1 MRIAAALIATMLVGA
16 AQLARLMWARLMR
29 RPRPRASPSSA
40 VAGEG
45 HVNVAP
51 DYAEFFADVVT
62 RGESLEA
69 ATRLHTDRAAKATA
83 ALRALAKH
91 NVNVERSSF
100 RLEQVRG
107 AARPPEKKQA
117 SPEYRAT
124 TTFALKANQ
133 LASLNE
139 VISAI
144 AAAGVFEVRTV
155 RYGIND
161 EQRAIDDARRAAV
174 KNARRQAEVYAD
186 AAGVKLAEILEIF
199 DGVAQNLGSEASLR
213 AATPNVQ
220 VSPPA
225 TIPFRAGINIKWRIV
240 AK

>member
-1 MRIAAALIATMLVGA
+1 MRIAAALLVTMIVGA
-16 AQLARLMWARLMR
+16 AHAQTTSTRE
-29 RPRPRASPSSA
+29 SFIS

-51 DYAEFFADVVT
+51 EFAEFFADVVT
-62 RGESLEA
+62 RGDSLEA
-69 ATRLHTDRAAKATA
+69 ATRQHTDRAAKAA
-83 ALRALAKH
+83 ALLKGLAKH
-91 NVNVERSSF
+91 NVSVERSSF
-100 RLEQVRG
+100 RLEQVRSP
-107 AARPPEKKQA
+107 RPADKKH
-117 SPEYRAT
+117 PFDYRAIT
-124 TTFALKANQ
+124 SFALKANQ
-133 LASLNE
+133 LASLND
-139 VISAI
+139 VISSI
-144 AAAGVFEVRTV
+144 AGAGLFEVRTI

-161 EQRAIDDARRAAV
+161 EQRAIDDARREAV

-240 AK
+240 AKP

>member
-1 MRIAAALIATMLVGA
+1 MRLAVALILTTIAGA
-16 AQLARLMWARLMR
+16 AHAQTTPTRDAFI
-29 RPRPRASPSSA
+29 A

-51 DYAEFFADVVT
+51 EFAEFFADVVT
-62 RGESLEA
+62 RGDSLEA

-91 NVNVERSSF
+91 SVNVERSSF

-107 AARPPEKKQA
+107 PARPAEKKQA
-117 SPEYRAT
+117 SLEYRAT
-124 TTFALKANQ
+124 TTFSLKANQ
-133 LASLNE
+133 LAALND
-139 VISAI
+139 VISSI

-155 RYGIND
+155 RYGIKD
-161 EQRAIDDARRAAV
+161 EERAIDDARRAAV

-240 AK
+240 SRP

>member
-16 AQLARLMWARLMR
+16 AYAQTTPARE
-29 RPRPRASPSSA
+29 SFIS

-51 DYAEFFADVVT
+51 DYAEFFVDVVT

-83 ALRALAKH
+83 ALRALAKY

-133 LASLNE
+133 LSALND

-144 AAAGVFEVRTV
+144 AGAGVFEVRTV

-161 EQRAIDDARRAAV
+161 EQRAIDDARREAV

-199 DGVAQNLGSEASLR
+199 DGVAQNLGSEAALR

-240 AK
+240 AKP

>member
-1 MRIAAALIATMLVGA
+1 MRIAVALILATMAGA
-16 AQLARLMWARLMR
+16 AHAQTTPTRDAFI
-29 RPRPRASPSSA
+29 A

-62 RGESLEA
+62 RGDSLEA

-100 RLEQVRG
+100 RLEQVRSPV
-107 AARPPEKKQA
+107 RPAEKKQT

-124 TTFALKANQ
+124 TTFSLKANQ
-133 LASLNE
+133 LAALND
-139 VISAI
+139 VISTI
-144 AAAGVFEVRTV
+144 AAAGLFEVRTI
-155 RYGIND
+155 RYGIKD
-161 EQRAIDDARRAAV
+161 EERAIDDARRAAV

-220 VSPPA
+220 VAPPT

-240 AK
+240 SRP

>member
-1 MRIAAALIATMLVGA
+1 MRTAAALIATMLVGGA
-16 AQLARLMWARLMR
+16 LVSGAYAQTTPTRD
-29 RPRPRASPSSA
+29 SFIA

-51 DYAEFFADVVT
+51 DYAEFFADVAT

-69 ATRLHTDRAAKATA
+69 ATRLHTDRAAKAAA
-83 ALRALAKH
+83 ALRALAKY
-91 NVNVERSSF
+91 NVSVERSSF

-107 AARPPEKKQA
+107 PGRAGDKKQA

-124 TTFALKANQ
+124 TTFAVKANQ
-133 LASLNE
+133 LSSLNE

-144 AAAGVFEVRTV
+144 AGAGVFEVRTV

-161 EQRAIDDARRAAV
+161 EQGAIDNARREAV

-220 VSPPA
+220 VQPPA
-225 TIPFRAGINIKWRIV
+225 TIPFRAGINIKWRII
-240 AK
+240 AKP

>member
-1 MRIAAALIATMLVGA
+1 MRIAAALVLAIAMTGA
-16 AQLARLMWARLMR
+16 VHAQTTPARE
-29 RPRPRASPSSA
+29 SFIA

-62 RGESLEA
+62 RGDSLES

-83 ALRALAKH
+83 ALRGLAKH

-100 RLEQVRG
+100 RLEQVRPG
-107 AARPPEKKQA
+107 RPAEKKQA

-124 TTFALKANQ
+124 TTFTVKANQ

-139 VISAI
+139 VISSI
-144 AAAGVFEVRTV
+144 AGAGVFEVRTI
-155 RYGIND
+155 RYGVND
-161 EQRAIDDARRAAV
+161 EQRAIDNARREAV

-220 VSPPA
+220 VAPPA
-225 TIPFRAGINIKWRIV
+225 TIPLRAGINIKWRIV
-240 AK
+240 TK

>member
-16 AQLARLMWARLMR
+16 AQISEAHAQTTPARE
-29 RPRPRASPSSA
+29 SFIT
-40 VAGEG
+40 VAAEG

-91 NVNVERSSF
+91 NVSVERSSF

-107 AARPPEKKQA
+107 AARPADKKQA

-139 VISAI
+139 VISAV

-161 EQRAIDDARRAAV
+161 EQRAIDDARREAV

-240 AK
+240 SKP

>member
-1 MRIAAALIATMLVGA
+1 MMRIAAALILATITGA
-16 AQLARLMWARLMR
+16 AHAQTAPTRDAFI
-29 RPRPRASPSSA
+29 A

-45 HVNVAP
+45 QVNVAP

-62 RGESLEA
+62 RGDSLEA

-107 AARPPEKKQA
+107 PARSAEKKQA

-124 TTFALKANQ
+124 TTFSLKANQ
-133 LASLNE
+133 LTALND
-139 VISAI
+139 VISSI
-144 AAAGVFEVRTV
+144 AAAGVFEVRTI
-155 RYGIND
+155 RYGIKD
-161 EQRAIDDARRAAV
+161 EERAIDDARRAAV
-174 KNARRQAEVYAD
+174 RSARRQAEVYAD

-240 AK
+240 SRP

>member
-1 MRIAAALIATMLVGA
+1 MMRIAAALILATIAGA
-16 AQLARLMWARLMR
+16 AHAQTT
-29 RPRPRASPSSA
+29 PSRDAFIA

-45 HVNVAP
+45 HVNVPP

-62 RGESLEA
+62 RGESLDA

-83 ALRALAKH
+83 ALRALAKY

-124 TTFALKANQ
+124 TTFTVKANQ
-133 LASLNE
+133 ISSLNE
-139 VISAI
+139 VISSI
-144 AAAGVFEVRTV
+144 AGAGVFEVRTI

-161 EQRAIDDARRAAV
+161 EERAIDDARRAAV
-174 KNARRQAEVYAD
+174 RSARRQAEVYAD

-240 AK
+240 SRP

>member
-1 MRIAAALIATMLVGA
+1 MMRIAAALILATIAGA
-16 AQLARLMWARLMR
+16 AHAQTT
-29 RPRPRASPSSA
+29 PSRDAFIA

-62 RGESLEA
+62 RGESLDA

-83 ALRALAKH
+83 ALRALAKY

-124 TTFALKANQ
+124 TTFTVKANQ
-133 LASLNE
+133 ISSLNE
-139 VISAI
+139 VISSI
-144 AAAGVFEVRTV
+144 AGAGVFEVRTV

-161 EQRAIDDARRAAV
+161 EERAIDDARRAAV

-240 AK
+240 SRP

>member
-1 MRIAAALIATMLVGA
+1 MRLAVALILTTIAGA
-16 AQLARLMWARLMR
+16 AHAQTTPTRDAFI
-29 RPRPRASPSSA
+29 A

-51 DYAEFFADVVT
+51 EFAEFFADVIT

-69 ATRLHTDRAAKATA
+69 ATKLHTERTAKATA
-83 ALRALAKH
+83 VLRGMAKQ
-91 NVNVERSSF
+91 NVSVERSSF
-100 RLEQVRG
+100 RLEQSRPP
-107 AARPPEKKQA
+107 ARPAGPKQTPA
-117 SPEYRAT
+117 EYRAI
-124 TTFALKANQ
+124 TTFSLKANQ
-133 LASLNE
+133 LAALND
-139 VISAI
+139 VISSI
-144 AAAGVFEVRTV
+144 AAAGVFEVRTI

-161 EQRAIDDARRAAV
+161 EERAIDDARRAAV
-174 KNARRQAEVYAD
+174 RNARRQAEVYAD

-240 AK
+240 SRP

>member
-1 MRIAAALIATMLVGA
+1 MRIAAALIVTMMVGA
-16 AQLARLMWARLMR
+16 AYAQTT
-29 RPRPRASPSSA
+29 PSRESFIT

-51 DYAEFFADVVT
+51 DFAEFFADVVT
-62 RGESLEA
+62 RGESLDA
-69 ATRLHTDRAAKATA
+69 ATRQHTERTTKANVV
-83 ALRALAKH
+83 LRSLARL

-100 RLEQVRG
+100 RLEHTRATRG
-107 AARPPEKKQA
+107 ADKKA
-117 SPEYRAT
+117 AFDYRAI

-139 VISAI
+139 VISTI
-144 AAAGVFEVRTV
+144 AAANLFEVRTV
-155 RYGIND
+155 RYGIKD
-161 EQRAIDDARRAAV
+161 EERAIDDARRAAV
-174 KNARRQAEVYAD
+174 KDARRQAEVYAD

-220 VSPPA
+220 VPPPA

>member
-1 MRIAAALIATMLVGA
+1 MMRIAAALILATIAGA
-16 AQLARLMWARLMR
+16 AYAQTT
-29 RPRPRASPSSA
+29 PSRDAFIA

-62 RGESLEA
+62 RGESLDA

-83 ALRALAKH
+83 ALRALAKY

-107 AARPPEKKQA
+107 TARPPEKKQA

-124 TTFALKANQ
+124 TTFTVKANQ
-133 LASLNE
+133 ISALNE
-139 VISAI
+139 VISSI
-144 AAAGVFEVRTV
+144 AGAGVFEVRTV

-161 EQRAIDDARRAAV
+161 EERAIDDARRAAV

-199 DGVAQNLGSEASLR
+199 DGLAQNLGSEASLR

-240 AK
+240 SRP

>member
-16 AQLARLMWARLMR
+16 AYAQTVPTRE
-29 RPRPRASPSSA
+29 SFIT

-51 DYAEFFADVVT
+51 EFAEFFADVVT
-62 RGESLEA
+62 RGESLDA
-69 ATRLHTDRAAKATA
+69 ATKQHTDRTTKATVV
-83 ALRALAKH
+83 LRGLAKY

-100 RLEQVRG
+100 RLERSRSTRAG
-107 AARPPEKKQA
+107 DKKQGFD
-117 SPEYRAT
+117 YRAI
-124 TTFALKANQ
+124 TTFSLKANQ

-144 AAAGVFEVRTV
+144 AASGLFEVRTV
-155 RYGIND
+155 RYGIKD
-161 EQRAIDDARRAAV
+161 EERAIDDARRAAV
-174 KNARRQAEVYAD
+174 KNARRQAEVYTD
-186 AAGVKLAEILEIF
+186 AAGVKLGEILEIF

-240 AK
+240 PKP